1 MEYTNIQ
8 DKKNLFREGFTKLAE
23 GGKYWLMSYFIAL
36 LGFLAILAAGLG
48 SLTAIENTSDFES
61 ALSTAGAALGAG
73 VFLLLLSAIISLLAL
88 VKLKNGAEAL
98 SDAERDLSK
107 GATGTK
113 LMLYSIYGLI
123 LGLLILL
130 GGVAALAASSGGGL
144 AGLGLLGLG
153 GLILILS
160 AIGLFVGFILF
171 IIFLYNIPDT
181 LSRKYEL
188 EVSNDFKTAAIMFA
202 IGLILGI
209 LVKTEVV
216 APIFDI
222 IGAYFLYKASL
233 DSVEVIE
240 KWTPRSESEASSGME
255 EFTL

>member
-1 MEYTNIQ
+1 LEYTNIQ

-36 LGFLAILAAGLG
+36 LGLLAILAAGLG
-48 SLTAIENTSDFES
+48 SLTAIENTSGFET

-73 VFLLLLSAIISLLAL
+73 VFLILLSAIISLLAL

-130 GGVAALAASSGGGL
+130 GGVVAVAASSGGP

-160 AIGLFVGFILF
+160 AIGLLVGFILF

-181 LSRKYEL
+181 LNRKYDL

-202 IGLILGI
+202 IALILNI
-209 LVKTEVV
+209 LIKTGVV

-233 DSVEVIE
+233 DSVRAVE
-240 KWTPRSESEASSGME
+240 KWTPRSESEGSSGME